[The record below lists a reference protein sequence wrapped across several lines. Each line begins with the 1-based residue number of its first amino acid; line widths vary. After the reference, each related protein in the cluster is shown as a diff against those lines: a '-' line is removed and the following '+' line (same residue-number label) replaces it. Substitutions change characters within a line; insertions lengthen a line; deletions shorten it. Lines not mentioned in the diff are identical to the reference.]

1 MSDDAIIVDRGYRTW
16 DGERGGIGTI
26 RWAITVDALRRAFG
40 LGRRA
45 RAKIFPW
52 AMLALA
58 SLIALVVTGLY
69 VAAGVVAGGLPPE
82 LLAELPSHAELFGWY
97 SAIALVFVAAVGPGM
112 LIPERRDGTLG
123 LVLSRPL
130 TVNDYLLAKALAYV
144 LVVGSIQVVP
154 QLVLWIGRAAVATDA
169 LAYVSEAGPVLWQVP
184 VVAAATLLAQGTIMI
199 VAATWI
205 NRPGIAAAAFL
216 GVWAAIAPIMGELSG
231 LDVPGAR
238 FLALGNVNEHSSIV
252 GNWVFGEPQGIT
264 SMRSAGF
271 DPWLSAVIIVV
282 LAVAAAVMVQRRY
295 RSLA

>member
-1 MSDDAIIVDRGYRTW
+1 MNDDAIIVDRGYRTW

-82 LLAELPSHAELFGWY
+82 LLAELPGHAELFSWY

-130 TVNDYLLAKALAYV
+130 SVNDYLMAKGLAYV

-169 LAYVSEAGPVLWQVP
+169 LAYVSDAGPVLWQVP
-184 VVAAATLLAQGTIMI
+184 LVAMGTLLAQGAVMV

-216 GVWAAIAPIMGELSG
+216 GVWAAIAPIMGELSL

-238 FLALGNVNEHSSIV
+238 FLALLNINEHASIV

-271 DPWLSAVIIVV
+271 APWLSAVIIVV
-282 LAVAAAVMVQRRY
+282 LATGAAVMVQRRY

>member
-1 MSDDAIIVDRGYRTW
+1 MNDDAIIVDRGYRTW
-16 DGERGGIGTI
+16 EGERGGIGTI

-52 AMLALA
+52 SMLALA

-82 LLAELPSHAELFGWY
+82 LLEQLPGHAELFNWY

-130 TVNDYLLAKALAYV
+130 SVNDYLVAKGLAYV
-144 LVVGSIQVVP
+144 LVVGSIQVIP

-169 LAYVSEAGPVLWQVP
+169 LAYVREAGPILWQVP
-184 VVAAATLLAQGTIMI
+184 VVATATLLAQGTVMV

-216 GVWAAIAPIMGELSG
+216 GVWAAIAPIMGELST
-231 LDVPGAR
+231 LDVPGVR
-238 FLALGNVNEHSSIV
+238 FLALLNINEHADIV

-271 DPWLSAVIIVV
+271 DPWLSAAIIVV
-282 LAVAAAVMVQRRY
+282 LAAGAAVMVQRRY